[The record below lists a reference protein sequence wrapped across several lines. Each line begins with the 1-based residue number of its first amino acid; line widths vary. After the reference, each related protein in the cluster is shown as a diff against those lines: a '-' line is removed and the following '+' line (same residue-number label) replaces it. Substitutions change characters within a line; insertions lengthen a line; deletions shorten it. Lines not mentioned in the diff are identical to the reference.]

1 MSYRAAGGVPMAR
14 RPRSADNAA
23 MIPYLPAS
31 TIHDTLIIGGGPGG
45 LTAAIYL
52 RRFRRNII
60 LVDKGNS
67 RLGWIPV
74 THNYPGFPDGIHGQE
89 LLGKLRAQLKRYD
102 GEAIQVE
109 VTRLVRED
117 GCFVAAHDGGE
128 IRARTVLLATGI
140 ADTGMPIERF
150 LEAVACGA
158 VRLCPVCDG
167 FDVLDQK
174 IAVVTSA
181 TKPVGHALFMRT
193 FSADVMLFE
202 RGAEALVDQADRQR
216 LLEAGVRYIASP
228 LRGVTMSERM
238 TPLLHTDDGECYQS
252 DVLYPMLGETARS
265 DLAASL
271 GAETSACMELQVDA
285 HQQTSVEGLYA
296 IGDVAQG
303 LNQISVAA
311 GQAAIAATRIHHV
324 LPYHFRE
331 RPI

>member
-1 MSYRAAGGVPMAR
+1 MAR
-14 RPRSADNAA
+14 LRRIPDNAS
-23 MIPYLPAS
+23 MIPYTPS
-31 TIHDTLIIGGGPGG
+31 PTIHDTLIIGGGPGG

-74 THNYPGFPDGIHGQE
+74 THNYPGFPDGVHGQE
-89 LLGKLRAQLKRYD
+89 LLDKLRDQLKRYE
-102 GEAIQVE
+102 GEVIQGE

-117 GCFVAAHDGGE
+117 GCFVAAYEGGE

-140 ADTGMPIERF
+140 ADAGMPIENF

-174 IAVVTSA
+174 IAVVTSD
-181 TKPVGHALFMRT
+181 TNPVGHALFMRT

-202 RGAEALVDQADRQR
+202 RTGTALVDPADRQR
-216 LLEAGVRYIASP
+216 LHDAGIRYVTSP
-228 LRGVTMSERM
+228 LQGVTMSERM
-238 TPLLHTDDGECYQS
+238 TPVMHTEDGESYES

-265 DLAASL
+265 DLAVAL
-271 GAETSACMELQVDA
+271 GARAAACMELDVDA
-285 HQQTSVEGLYA
+285 HQQTTVEGLYA
-296 IGDVAQG
+296 IGDVAKG

-311 GQAAIAATRIHHV
+311 GQAAIAATRIHNV
-324 LPYHFRE
+324 LPHHFRD
-331 RPI
+331 RAA

>member
-1 MSYRAAGGVPMAR
+1 MRHFAGL
-14 RPRSADNAA
+14 ADNAP
-23 MIPYLPAS
+23 MIPYTPS
-31 TIHDTLIIGGGPGG
+31 PIVHDTLIIGGGPGG

-74 THNYPGFPDGIHGQE
+74 THNYPGFPDGVHGQE
-89 LLGKLRAQLKRYD
+89 LLDKLRDQLKRYE
-102 GEAIQVE
+102 GEVVQGE

-117 GCFVAAHDGGE
+117 GCFVAAYEGGE

-140 ADTGMPIERF
+140 ADAGMPIENF

-174 IAVVTSA
+174 IAVVTSD
-181 TKPVGHALFMRT
+181 TNPVGHALFMRT

-202 RGAEALVDQADRQR
+202 RTKTALVDPADRQR
-216 LLEAGVRYIASP
+216 LLDAGIRYVTSP
-228 LRGVTMSERM
+228 LQGVTMSERM
-238 TPLLHTDDGECYQS
+238 TPVMHTEDGESWHS

-265 DLAASL
+265 DLAVEL
-271 GAETSACMELQVDA
+271 GARAAACMELEVDD
-285 HQQTSVEGLYA
+285 HQQTTVEGLYA
-296 IGDVAQG
+296 IGDVAKG

-311 GQAAIAATRIHHV
+311 GQAAIAATRIHNV
-324 LPYHFRE
+324 LPHHFRD
-331 RPI
+331 RPA

>member
-1 MSYRAAGGVPMAR
+1 
-14 RPRSADNAA
+14 
-23 MIPYLPAS
+23 MIPYTPS
-31 TIHDTLIIGGGPGG
+31 PTIHDTLIIGGGPGG

-89 LLGKLRAQLKRYD
+89 LLDKLRHQLRRYD
-102 GEAIQVE
+102 GEVIQGE

-117 GCFVAAHDGGE
+117 GCFVAAHEGGE

-140 ADTGMPIERF
+140 ADTGMPIENL

-167 FDVLDQK
+167 YDVLDQK

-181 TKPVGHALFMRT
+181 TNPVGHALFMRT
-193 FSADVMLFE
+193 FSTDVTLFE
-202 RGAEALVDQADRQR
+202 RTREALVDPAERRR
-216 LLEAGVRYIASP
+216 LLDAGIRYITSP
-228 LRGVTMSERM
+228 LLGVTMSERM
-238 TPLLHTDDGECYQS
+238 TPVMHTEDGESYES

-265 DLAASL
+265 DLAVSL
-271 GAETSACMELQVDA
+271 GAQTSACMELKVDE
-285 HQQTSVEGLYA
+285 HQSTSVEGLYA

-311 GQAAIAATRIHHV
+311 GQAAVAATRIHNA
-324 LPYHFRE
+324 LPYHFRN
-331 RPI
+331 RSA

>member
-1 MSYRAAGGVPMAR
+1 MRHCAGL
-14 RPRSADNAA
+14 ADNAP
-23 MIPYLPAS
+23 MIPYTPS
-31 TIHDTLIIGGGPGG
+31 PIVHDTLIIGGGPGG

-74 THNYPGFPDGIHGQE
+74 THNYPGFPDGVHGQE
-89 LLGKLRAQLKRYD
+89 LLDKLRDLLKRYE
-102 GEAIQVE
+102 GEVVQGE

-117 GCFVAAHDGGE
+117 GCFVAAYEGGE

-140 ADTGMPIERF
+140 ADAGMPIENF

-174 IAVVTSA
+174 IAVVTSD
-181 TKPVGHALFMRT
+181 TNPVGHALFMRT

-202 RGAEALVDQADRQR
+202 RTKTALVDPADRQR
-216 LLEAGVRYIASP
+216 LLDAGIRYVTSP
-228 LRGVTMSERM
+228 LQGVTMSERM
-238 TPLLHTDDGECYQS
+238 TPVMHTEDGESYQS

-265 DLAASL
+265 DLAVEL
-271 GAETSACMELQVDA
+271 GARAAACMELEVDD
-285 HQQTSVEGLYA
+285 HQQTTVEGLYA
-296 IGDVAQG
+296 IGDVAKG

-311 GQAAIAATRIHHV
+311 GQAAIAATRIHNV
-324 LPYHFRE
+324 LPHHFRD
-331 RPI
+331 RPA